1 MTDITKYRNVSL
13 THDTYKVLIAL
24 SKVLLPDAKLSI
36 SKTIESL
43 ANEKAKKLN
52 GKFKKYRVHKAI
64 CDVCNGNGFVK
75 ITDREDPSEVNV
87 HQCWECD
94 SEGEFYVYES
104 KVAQHDDVDNN
115 DRNTDKL
122 LH

>member
-1 MTDITKYRNVSL
+1 MV
-13 THDTYKVLIAL
+13 
-24 SKVLLPDAKLSI
+24 KL
-36 SKTIESL
+36 
-43 ANEKAKKLN
+43 
-52 GKFKKYRVHKAI
+52 KKYRVHKAI

-94 SEGEFYVYES
+94 SEGEFYVYEP
-104 KVAQHDDVDNN
+104 KVSQYDVIDND
-115 DRNTDKL
+115 DRNTDKF